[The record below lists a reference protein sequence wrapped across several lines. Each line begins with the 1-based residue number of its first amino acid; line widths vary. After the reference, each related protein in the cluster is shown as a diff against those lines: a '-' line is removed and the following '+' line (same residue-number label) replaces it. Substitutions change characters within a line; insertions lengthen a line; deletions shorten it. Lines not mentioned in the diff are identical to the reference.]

1 MTISSKSQANSK
13 KILCK
18 IWAFCMALQMCCYSS
33 LPVLAATPKAPACS
47 KIKPPTQIIDTT
59 KIKTAPRGVRKIA
72 ARTLANGASDAEISL
87 FSIGDS
93 QLIPI
98 AGSKNQTEDAD
109 LVKAI
114 NDFRQGA
121 DWEKP
126 NALVSFAASHPKS
139 RWQPALQSTLGDI
152 YFKTGYLTKA
162 DKSWSNAWNATKSSS
177 GKNETI
183 IANRAVANLCK
194 MLGRVGRKQELESLF
209 KEIGKRQFLGSDEEK
224 IVSAREGLGLMARA
238 PRLAYK
244 CGPHALAMLY
254 NLDKPQKEISKV
266 ITDADVTSDGTTLA
280 QLQKWSDELGM
291 QYQMAKRSPGAP
303 MIDKSVM
310 HWGMSHFAAV
320 MGKRNGKFVI
330 KDNTFGEASNF
341 LISQAAIDAESDG
354 YFLIPK
360 VAQLPSGWSP
370 VPIEEAQKVH
380 GKGNAV
386 VRNGDATSADYPKAC
401 PPDSIL
407 CKTGCPKNEKSKDE
421 RDPAPYGGGSFDDG
435 GSGVPGSDNSS
446 GNGPSSTQ
454 GNSTGI
460 FGAAINKLLTT
471 TLVQGVPNAY
481 QPPIGPSVDYT
492 VTYSDLQTNQPAVF
506 GFPNFGLNWNFQY
519 VSYLTIDPVSSQATV
534 RLPNGGS
541 YVYNSNGS
549 GGYDQDILKQTNLV
563 VVGGGVY
570 HRVMPDGSKQIYS
583 QADSS
588 SPPRIFMTEMQNAQG
603 QSVYIQ
609 YDANYRITNIT
620 DFSGLA
626 TTVQYVSNTFGNA
639 GYYKIAAVVDPYGRS
654 TQFGYDASLS
664 RLISVTSP
672 IGLQSKFVY
681 DNASTTMKVLTT
693 PYGSTSFSSYTPNSD
708 PTYVARG
715 KRTTYADGTA
725 SVVEN
730 WLDEPKTTYC
740 WDRHQL
746 QLYPDDPANH
756 VYTHCETTRFT
767 SNFWIGWE
775 EATIQS
781 VKQPLEAITY
791 YTYPSAF
798 LSPNY
803 AGNINVPKSIKQD
816 IVRNYVMPSIVTIT
830 GTPTAGSWVDVGFQ
844 YYYARYNVQAGDTL
858 DDIATGLAK
867 AINNNSD
874 LQWFGVRAG
883 GTANQVYLRANDAPY
898 GNSWMYSS
906 SSGSGLNIIAHA
918 QQQQS
923 CTYTIA
929 GTFNPGDVQTFQV
942 FHPDFPHAGYE
953 QFTHTA
959 ASGETLHD
967 FMVDFATQI
976 NANSFC
982 QDYRITAEAV
992 GDALRLKS
1000 W

>member
-33 LPVLAATPKAPACS
+33 LPVLAATPKAPARS
-47 KIKPPTQIIDTT
+47 KVKPPAQIIDTT
-59 KIKTAPRGVRKIA
+59 KIKTAPRGVKKIVT
-72 ARTLANGASDAEISL
+72 RTLSNGASDAEISL

-254 NLDKPQKEISKV
+254 NLDKPKKEISKV

-320 MGKRNGKFVI
+320 IGKRNGKFVI

-360 VAQLPSGWSP
+360 VAQLPSGWIS
-370 VPIEEAQKVH
+370 VSIEEAQKVH

-386 VRNGDATSADYPKAC
+386 VRDGDATSADHPVKC
-401 PPDSIL
+401 PEDSIL
-407 CKTGCPKNEKSKDE
+407 CKSCG
-421 RDPAPYGGGSFDDG
+421 AGGGDNQGDPG
-435 GSGVPGSDNSS
+435 GGEGGAAGSGVPGSSGGFGGPTS
-446 GNGPSSTQ
+446 GNGRA
-454 GNSTGI
+454 TGI
-460 FGAAINKLLTT
+460 FGAAVNKLLTT

-506 GFPNFGLNWNFQY
+506 SFPNFGLNWNFQY

-609 YDANYRITNIT
+609 YDGNYRITNIT
-620 DFSGLA
+620 DYTGLA
-626 TTVQYVSNTFGNA
+626 TTVQYVSNSFGNA

-654 TQFGYDASLS
+654 SQFGYDASVS

-791 YTYPSAF
+791 YTYPSSF

-844 YYYARYNVQAGDTL
+844 YYFARYNVQAGDTL

-942 FHPDFPHAGYE
+942 FHPDFPHARPVND
-953 QFTHTA
+953 F
-959 ASGETLHD
+959 ETV
-967 FMVDFATQI
+967 FNF
-976 NANSFC
+976 
-982 QDYRITAEAV
+982 
-992 GDALRLKS
+992 
-1000 W
+1000 